1 MTSLS
6 IALMV
11 ISILIIWGGLA
22 VAITFLVKHPL
33 EDEDTSPAQPG
44 QYRPPRR

>member
-33 EDEDTSPAQPG
+33 EDEDTPVQPG